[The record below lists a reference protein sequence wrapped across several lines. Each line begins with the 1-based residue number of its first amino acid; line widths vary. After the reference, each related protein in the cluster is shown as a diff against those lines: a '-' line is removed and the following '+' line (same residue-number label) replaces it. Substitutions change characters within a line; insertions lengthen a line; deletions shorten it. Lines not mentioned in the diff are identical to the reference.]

1 MKGERKK
8 NNLHIF
14 LSPISKNLIT
24 NRISPSLWSRGIRV
38 TVLSNAVRPTGFGT
52 ITYAPEGCHFHKKTK
67 RFLFPY
73 GKTDNR
79 EKGIVISYVMQS
91 DYQIITRSAS
101 GRNIASPSLI
111 SNALKKVSMLRNVAF
126 TRHLPSE

>member
-24 NRISPSLWSRGIRV
+24 NRISPSLWSLGIRV
-38 TVLSNAVRPTGFGT
+38 TVVSNAVRPTGFGT
-52 ITYAPEGCHFHKKTK
+52 ITYAHEGCHFLKKTK
-67 RFLFPY
+67 KIPFSLRQNLQQ
-73 GKTDNR
+73 GKRNLY
-79 EKGIVISYVMQS
+79 KYIVKS